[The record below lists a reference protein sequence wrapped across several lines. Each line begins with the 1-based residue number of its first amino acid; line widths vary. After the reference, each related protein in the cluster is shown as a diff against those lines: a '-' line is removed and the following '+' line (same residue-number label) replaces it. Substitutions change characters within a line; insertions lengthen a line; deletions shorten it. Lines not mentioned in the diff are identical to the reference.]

1 MKKTLFLLAAVVLS
15 MAGGSAARAQ
25 TDTVNDQ
32 DKTFLK
38 GQQETNIAE
47 VALGKIVIERA
58 TSDKVRELA
67 TTLVADHQ
75 KVLELNK
82 ALSTKLGL
90 PVPEEPSAEQK
101 AAAEKIKAQTGTAF
115 DQAFVAA
122 QVEGHTKSISKAQ
135 AEIASGSHPEVKAF
149 ATDYLPKAQMH
160 LEHSQAT
167 QTALASGTT
176 GQAANELARTGSGH
190 SRPLAAIGFGFALLG
205 LVARRWSRLG

>member
-1 MKKTLFLLAAVVLS
+1 MKKTLFLLAAVVLA

-25 TDTVNDQ
+25 TDTVSDQ

-82 ALSTKLGL
+82 ALHTKLGL
-90 PVPEEPSAEQK
+90 TAPEEPSAEQK
-101 AAAEKIKAQTGTAF
+101 AAAEKIKAQTGAAF

-135 AEIASGSHPEVKAF
+135 AEISSGSHPEVKAF

-167 QTALASGTT
+167 QTALASG
-176 GQAANELARTGSGH
+176 GPAENELARTGSG
-190 SRPLAAIGFGFALLG
+190 SSGPLTIVGLGFALVG
-205 LVARRWSRLG
+205 LAARRWSRLG

>member
-1 MKKTLFLLAAVVLS
+1 MKKSLFVLAAVVLA

-25 TDTVNDQ
+25 TDTVSDQ

-67 TTLVADHQ
+67 TMLVADHQ

-82 ALSTKLGL
+82 ALHTKLGL
-90 PVPEEPSAEQK
+90 TAPEEPSAEQK
-101 AAAEKIKAQTGTAF
+101 AAAEKIKAQTGAAF

-135 AEIASGSHPEVKAF
+135 AEISSGSHPDVKAF
-149 ATDYLPKAQMH
+149 ATDYLPKAQSH

-167 QTALASGTT
+167 QAALASG
-176 GQAANELARTGSGH
+176 GAAENELARTGSG
-190 SRPLAAIGFGFALLG
+190 SSGPLAVVGFAFALLG

>member
-1 MKKTLFLLAAVVLS
+1 MKKSFFLLAAVVLA

-25 TDTVNDQ
+25 TDTVSDQ

-47 VALGKIVIERA
+47 VALGKVVIERA

-67 TTLVADHQ
+67 TILVADHQ

-82 ALSTKLGL
+82 ALATKLGL

-101 AAAEKIKAQTGTAF
+101 ATAEKIKALTGKAF
-115 DQAFVAA
+115 DEAFVAA

-135 AEIASGSHPEVKAF
+135 AEISSGSHPEVKAF

-160 LEHSQAT
+160 LEHSQAV
-167 QTALASGTT
+167 QSALASGTA
-176 GQAANELARTGSGH
+176 GNAPELARTGSGH
-190 SRPLAAIGFGFALLG
+190 SRPLAAVGLGFALVG
-205 LVARRWSRLG
+205 LIARRWSRLG